1 LNANA
6 SISNSSLNDAAIGD
20 DLVSGGKRIA
30 AFWKMP
36 ERKAR
41 HLMTT
46 GQLPGA
52 FQLGGLWYQSKS
64 AAREDIRA
72 RALASVKAVGAR

>member
-1 LNANA
+1 MSAND
-6 SISNSSLNDAAIGD
+6 DALGD
-20 DLVSGGKRIA
+20 DLISGGKRIA

-52 FQLGGLWYQSKS
+52 FQMGGLWYQSKS
-64 AAREDIRA
+64 VAQEAVRE
-72 RALASVKAVGAR
+72 RALSSVKAEGAR

>member
-1 LNANA
+1 MNANA
-6 SISNSSLNDAAIGD
+6 SISNSSVDDAAIGD
-20 DLVSGGKRIA
+20 DLVSGGKGIA

-52 FQLGGLWYQSKS
+52 FQMGGLWYLSKS
-64 AAREDIRA
+64 AAQKA
-72 RALASVKAVGAR
+72 VKALASAGMPGGGAK

>member
-1 LNANA
+1 MTAN
-6 SISNSSLNDAAIGD
+6 DDAIGD

-41 HLMTT
+41 HLMTS

-52 FQLGGLWYQSKS
+52 FQMGGLWYQSKS
-64 AAREDIRA
+64 VAQEAVRDRA
-72 RALASVKAVGAR
+72 IASVKAEGSR